1 MTSSKGTVA
10 GIASVGSPG
19 GGPAGAGVVL
29 VVGASGALGQS
40 ICERLAAD
48 GSDLCLAWRSN
59 AAAVQ
64 QLAGRLPPAV
74 RVSIERM
81 DLADPATIA
90 RVADAL
96 QAAGRPVSCVVFA
109 AGAHIEQPWVADVP
123 DAAWRSVVETELI
136 GFANLA
142 RCFIPVFRAQGGG
155 AFVCITTFANF
166 ACTVGDALSSVP
178 KAGVE
183 SLVRSIA
190 LEEGRH
196 GIRANCVAPGII
208 NAGLGAEF
216 QRDHYTPQAWDRVR
230 KSVPMRRF
238 GEAAE
243 VAEAVAFLASGRAS
257 YVTGNTLIVDGGMH
271 L

>member
-1 MTSSKGTVA
+1 MTRSNQPS
-10 GIASVGSPG
+10 IANSGRDSARA
-19 GGPAGAGVVL
+19 PARPAMVL

-40 ICERLAAD
+40 VCERLAED
-48 GSDLCLAWRSN
+48 GTELCLAYRSN
-59 AAAVQ
+59 DAAVRA
-64 QLAGRLPPAV
+64 LADRLSPRAAV
-74 RVSIERM
+74 SVERM
-81 DLADPATIA
+81 DVTDPATIS
-90 RVADAL
+90 RVADAIL
-96 QAAGRPVSCVVFA
+96 ASDRGLRCVVFA
-109 AGAHIEQPWVADVP
+109 AGAHIEQPRVADVP
-123 DAAWRSVVETELI
+123 DVTWRSVIETELI

-166 ACTVGDALSSVP
+166 AFAVGDALSSAP

-216 QRDHYTPQAWDRVR
+216 QREHYTPDAWDRIR
-230 KSVPMRRF
+230 KSVPLRRF

-243 VAEAVAFLASGRAS
+243 VADAVAFLASERAS